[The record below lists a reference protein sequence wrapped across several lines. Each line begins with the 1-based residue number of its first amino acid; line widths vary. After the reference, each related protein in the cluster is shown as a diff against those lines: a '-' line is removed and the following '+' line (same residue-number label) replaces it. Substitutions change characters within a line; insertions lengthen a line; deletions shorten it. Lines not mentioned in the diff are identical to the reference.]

1 MKLRR
6 IKFGLLILLVFSLQ
20 VRFAIAAQNWCPW
33 MQAPMDLPSQ
43 QMQTDPVAMPDCEG
57 MSAAGICHLQPI
69 CAAVP
74 LLAAMTL
81 PAQQHALPT
90 HWATKPRMAF
100 TSEFAS
106 PPEHI
111 PIS

>member
-20 VRFAIAAQNWCPW
+20 VRFALAAQNWCPW

-43 QMQTDPVAMPDCEG
+43 QMQADFDVMPDCEG
-57 MSAAGICHLQPI
+57 MSGAGICHLQPI
-69 CAAVP
+69 CSTVP

-90 HWATKPRMAF
+90 HWATKPRIEF
-100 TSEFAS
+100 TSEFAL